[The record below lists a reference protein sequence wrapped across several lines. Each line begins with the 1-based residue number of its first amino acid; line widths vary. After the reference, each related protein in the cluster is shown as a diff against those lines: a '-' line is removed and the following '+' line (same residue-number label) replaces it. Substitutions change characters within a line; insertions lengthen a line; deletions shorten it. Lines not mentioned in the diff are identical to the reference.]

1 MIDTDEVVLDLV
13 RSIYLKGTYKTTR
26 NAETSSIFG
35 VTLALDSLEHGVF
48 PIVRARKI
56 FWKGVVGELATFL
69 QGPKSVEHFQANGCN
84 YWNSWAESGQD
95 LELDYGNAWLDFNG
109 VNQLEQVVKSLK
121 EDPNGRRHVISGWRP
136 DRLAELSLPCCHY
149 AYQWYVNGDSLEM
162 IWTQRSLDVMIGLPS
177 DIILA
182 ALFNILMAQTVGLK
196 PGKLTFNFG
205 DTHIYDDHLVSAV
218 HYLNRANDLR
228 DLRDTAWPTYSLD
241 EKATVF
247 NFVPS
252 MFSID
257 DYNPLDAIAFKL
269 FT

>member
-1 MIDTDEVVLDLV
+1 MIDTDEVVLELV
-13 RSIYLKGTYKTTR
+13 RSLYLSSNHRDTR
-26 NAETSSIFG
+26 NGSTTSVFG
-35 VTLALDSLEHGVF
+35 TTLVLDSLEEGIF

-84 YWNSWAESGQD
+84 YWNSWAQYDQD

-109 VNQLEQVVKSLK
+109 VNQLEEVVQSLK
-121 EDPNGRRHVISGWRP
+121 ENPTSRRHIISGWRP
-136 DRLAELSLPCCHY
+136 DRLLAVSLPCCHY

-182 ALFNILMAQTVGLK
+182 ALWNILMAQTVGLK
-196 PGKLTFNFG
+196 PGKITFNFG
-205 DTHIYDDHLVSAV
+205 DTHIYDDHLAATSI
-218 HYLNRANDLR
+218 YLNQASDLR
-228 DLRDTAWPTYSLD
+228 NVPLPTYSLD

-247 NFVPS
+247 NFEPS
-252 MFSID
+252 MFRIEN
-257 DYNPLDAIAFKL
+257 YQPKDAIAFKL

>member
-1 MIDTDEVVLDLV
+1 MIDTDVVVAELV
-13 RSIYLKGTYKTTR
+13 SRIYLSSNYRDTR
-26 NAETSSIFG
+26 NGSTTSVFG
-35 VTLALDSLEHGVF
+35 TTLVLDSLEEGIF
-48 PIVRARKI
+48 PILRARKI

-69 QGPKSVEHFQANGCN
+69 QGPKSVEHFQDNGCN
-84 YWNSWAESGQD
+84 YWNSWAQSGQD

-109 VNQLEQVVKSLK
+109 VNQLETVVKSLK

-182 ALFNILMAQTVGLK
+182 ALWNILMAQTVGLK
-196 PGKLTFNFG
+196 PGKLRFNFG
-205 DTHIYDDHLVSAV
+205 DTHIYDDHWAATNIYFDQARRLG
-218 HYLNRANDLR
+218 HRPL
-228 DLRDTAWPTYSLD
+228 PTYSLD

-247 NFVPS
+247 NFEPS
-252 MFSID
+252 MFRIEN
-257 DYNPLDAIAFKL
+257 YLPKDAIAFKL